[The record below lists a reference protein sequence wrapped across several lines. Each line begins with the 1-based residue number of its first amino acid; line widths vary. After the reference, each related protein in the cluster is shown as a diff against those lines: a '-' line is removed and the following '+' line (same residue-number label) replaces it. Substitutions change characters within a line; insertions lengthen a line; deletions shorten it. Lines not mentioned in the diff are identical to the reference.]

1 MRFTSSA
8 PCKAILFGEHY
19 VVYGSYALSVAIEP
33 RNSVKFS
40 DAPPGGRSIVLNSIY
55 GTGRISQDCDYT
67 GPNELELFSAVAKT
81 VFATQAVAPCSVEF
95 VSAWKLKG
103 VGTSASLCAAFAAGL
118 LKLAG
123 KKATPE
129 EIFSAAQA
137 GDLVAHGGRASG
149 IDAKTVS
156 EGCAMSF
163 RRNFSP
169 PSYDFKPLKLNLPSG
184 TSLLLI
190 DTFAGKK
197 STTSEMVALFA
208 KSFGIAKAPQELAE
222 EERANVREE
231 YEEIWH
237 ALQAVLKEGNA
248 KKIGALMNDN
258 HALLRK
264 RGVSSRGIDFA
275 VATALEAGAW
285 GAKMTA
291 AGGEGGAAIALCEKK
306 NEKKMQN
313 AIADATGFAAYPV
326 SLAKKGAC
334 TD

>member
-19 VVYGSYALSVAIEP
+19 VVYGAPALSVAIEP
-33 RNSVKFS
+33 RNRVEFT

-55 GTGRISQDCDYT
+55 GTGRIAEDLSYS
-67 GPNELELFSAVAKT
+67 GPYELELFSAVTKA
-81 VFATQAVAPCSVEF
+81 VFASSDIVPCSAKF

-103 VGTSASLCAAFAAGL
+103 VGTSASLSAALAAGL
-118 LKLAG
+118 YRLAG
-123 KKATPE
+123 KKPSAD
-129 EIFSAAQA
+129 EIFASAQS

-156 EGCAMSF
+156 EGCAMTF
-163 RRNFSP
+163 RWNFSP
-169 PSYDFKPLKLNLPSG
+169 PSYDFKPLKLSLPAG

-208 KSFGIAKAPQELAE
+208 KSFGIAKPPQELGE
-222 EERANVREE
+222 DDRANVRQE
-231 YEEIWH
+231 YEKVWS
-237 ALQAVLKEGNA
+237 ALAPALKKGDT
-248 KKIGALMNDN
+248 KTIGALMNEN
-258 HALLRK
+258 HALLKK

-275 VATALEAGAW
+275 AATALEAGAY

-291 AGGEGGAAIALCEKK
+291 AGGEGGAVIALCEKK
-306 NEKKMQN
+306 KEKEMMRE
-313 AIADATGFAAYPV
+313 ITDATGFASYPI

-334 TD
+334 AD